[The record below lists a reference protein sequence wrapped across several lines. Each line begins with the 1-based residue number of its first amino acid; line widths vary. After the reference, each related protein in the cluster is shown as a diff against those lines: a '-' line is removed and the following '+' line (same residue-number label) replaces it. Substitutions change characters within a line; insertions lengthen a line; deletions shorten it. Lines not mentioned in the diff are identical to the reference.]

1 MSRFYLSLFPRTIFW
16 RVASLTTMAMLLS
29 VVFVIGLFTLNRVEM
44 VANNMTDQ
52 AGEVLANAE
61 DEMDGMPLGAQASWL
76 ASTQKPYLPHLR
88 PIDNTEVPPVDAY
101 PHTLLTRAI
110 AKSLRQQLAGVTDIR
125 ESPAPRHQ
133 LWARVDMLGRPMWLV
148 IPLGRYFH
156 GDPTWQF
163 GAAAGLF
170 ALLALGVASLVAWR
184 VNRPLRKLQIA
195 ASRLGRGE
203 RPEPLPETGPL
214 EVKGLSK
221 SFNSM
226 LADLATN
233 ERERDVM
240 LAGISHDLRTP
251 LARLRLGVEMMADQS
266 LQEGMREDVDD
277 IERILGQ
284 FIAFSRGLGEEE
296 AADTDPTELAR
307 TLLTKYARSGCDIEL
322 ELDDD
327 LPLAKLRPLALT
339 RALTNLID
347 NARRYGSPPIS
358 LHVRYEAHRLVF
370 EVADR
375 GPGIPEAHIA
385 DAMKPFHR
393 LDSARRADGGS
404 GLGIA
409 IVERIARQHGGTL
422 TLANREGGGLA
433 ATLTLPIAP

>member
-1 MSRFYLSLFPRTIFW
+1 MPRFQFSLFPRTIFW
-16 RVASLTTMAMLLS
+16 RIASLTTIAMLLS
-29 VVFVIGLFTLNRVEM
+29 VIFVIGLFTLNRVQM

-52 AGEVLANAE
+52 AGEVLANTE
-61 DEMDGMPLGAQASWL
+61 DELDGMPLGEQASWL

-88 PIDNTEVPPVDAY
+88 AIDNAEVPAADERPR
-101 PHTLLTRAI
+101 TLLTRAI
-110 AKSLRQQLAGVTDIR
+110 AKALRQQLAGVSDIR
-125 ESPAPRHQ
+125 ETPAPRHQ

-156 GDPTWQF
+156 GDPTWQI
-163 GAAAGLF
+163 GAAALMF
-170 ALLALGVASLVAWR
+170 ALLALSVASLFAWR
-184 VNRPLRKLQIA
+184 VNRPLRKLQVA
-195 ASRLGRGE
+195 AARLGRGE

-214 EVKGLSK
+214 EVKALSE

-251 LARLRLGVEMMADQS
+251 LARLRLGVEMMSDQS
-266 LQEGMREDVDD
+266 LQGGMREDVDD

-284 FIAFSRGLGEEE
+284 FIAFSRGLGEEDATE
-296 AADTDPTELAR
+296 SDPAELAR
-307 TLLTKYARSGCDIEL
+307 TLLTKYARIGCDIEL
-322 ELDDD
+322 ELDDE
-327 LPLAKLRPLALT
+327 LPLVKLRPLALT
-339 RALTNLID
+339 RAMTNLVD
-347 NARRYGSPPIS
+347 NARRYGQSPIS
-358 LHVRYEAHRLVF
+358 LSVRHNAQGLVF

-375 GPGIPEAHIA
+375 GPGIPDAHIA

-409 IVERIARQHGGTL
+409 IVERIARQHGGIL
-422 TLANREGGGLA
+422 KLANREGGGLS
-433 ATLTLPIAP
+433 ATIVLPIQA